1 MDWIDDL
8 LSDEPISLTQIAI
21 IEGLLG
27 RCPYPQEKI
36 NEIETGLLEL
46 SDAEASELIFKMKQD
61 EIPLDPREQFKRMFR
76 DGN

>member
-61 EIPLDPREQFKRMFR
+61 EIPSDPREQFKRMFR

>member
-21 IEGLLG
+21 IEGLLS

-36 NEIETGLLEL
+36 RDIEKNLLEF
-46 SDAEASELIFKMKQD
+46 SEAEASELIFKMKQD
-61 EIPLDPREQFKRMFR
+61 EIPLDPREQFNKMFKY
-76 DGN
+76 GN

>member
-76 DGN
+76 DVN

>member
-27 RCPYPQEKI
+27 RCPYPESRLK
-36 NEIETGLLEL
+36 EIERGLLQMTEV
-46 SDAEASELIFKMKQD
+46 EASELIFILKQD
-61 EIPLDPREQFKRMFR
+61 EIPTDPREQFNKMFKY
-76 DGN
+76 GC

>member
-27 RCPYPQEKI
+27 RCPYPESRLK
-36 NEIETGLLEL
+36 EIEGGLLQMTEV
-46 SDAEASELIFKMKQD
+46 EASELIFILKQD
-61 EIPLDPREQFKRMFR
+61 EIHTDPREQFNKMFR
-76 DGN
+76 YGS

>member
-21 IEGLLG
+21 IEGLLS